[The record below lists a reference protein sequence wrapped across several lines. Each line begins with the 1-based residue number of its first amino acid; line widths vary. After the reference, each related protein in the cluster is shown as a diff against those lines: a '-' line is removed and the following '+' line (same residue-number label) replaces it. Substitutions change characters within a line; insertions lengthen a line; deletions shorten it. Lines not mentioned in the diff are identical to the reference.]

1 MKKNIYITPQTDIM
15 EVAATNVLMVSA
27 EVPSPAP
34 GNINNDPWNGII
46 GG

>member
-15 EVAATNVLMVSA
+15 EIAATNVLMVSI
-27 EVPSPAP
+27 EVPFPAP
-34 GNINNDPWNGII
+34 GNINNDPLDGVI